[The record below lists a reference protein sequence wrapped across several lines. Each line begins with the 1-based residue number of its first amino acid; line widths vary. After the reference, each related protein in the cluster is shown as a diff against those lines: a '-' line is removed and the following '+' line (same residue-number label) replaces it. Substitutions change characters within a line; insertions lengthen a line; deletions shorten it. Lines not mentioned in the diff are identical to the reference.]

1 MKKRIFIWMGII
13 SLLIVAG
20 CSQLST
26 SAGDDKD
33 KQHTEK
39 KEDVEEQSKETDVQ
53 ENQAKTDTDKS
64 KKSEQ
69 ATAQHEKESDDRT
82 EKPQYELTDNWS
94 IQPIDDQAKENVVLL
109 TIDDAPDKHALE
121 MANTLKELDAKAIFF
136 VNGHFL
142 EREEQKKILKKIHDM
157 GFLIGNHT
165 YHHQALVDATKE
177 EQKKEIVSL
186 NDLIEEIIGERPK
199 FFRAPNGQNT
209 DYSKQIAKEEGMLL
223 MNWSYGYDWN
233 EEYMDED
240 ALADIMVN
248 TELLGNGSNLLMHD
262 REWTAKALEE
272 IVSGLR
278 GKGYEIV
285 DPGLIKTADE

>member
-82 EKPQYELTDNWS
+82 AKPQYELTDNWS

-142 EREEQKKILKKIHDM
+142 EREEQKQILKKIHDM